1 MSARTLH
8 NAVAAPPHKL
18 TARARLT
25 QMRAE
30 KALSS
35 LPTWL
40 GQRTRWS
47 QLAGI
52 ACSCTDCTPTP
63 NRK

>member
-1 MSARTLH
+1 MSARALH
-8 NAVAAPPHKL
+8 NPVAVPPSKL
-18 TARARLT
+18 TARVRLT

-40 GQRTRWS
+40 GQRTRWR

-52 ACSCTDCTPTP
+52 ACSCTDCAPTPT
-63 NRK
+63 RK